1 MKSLNFAQKLFLI
14 LLAINIYSDD
24 LDLGDDFSTGETV
37 TAEKFNSKF
46 NKLETVSR
54 LVKDSDLIGTWTCK
68 SVRFRSTTGYTQYTG
83 GFGYYLDGSITFSQN
98 DTESSLTSP
107 KNWSATARLI
117 LDNETTSGTY
127 SLFAN
132 MLGITES
139 SDDAYTGGTI
149 AEIDLTSDDQLRF
162 IWRREG
168 GGYTPQR
175 IILCDK

>member
-1 MKSLNFAQKLFLI
+1 MKKYLYLCCILSTA
-14 LLAINIYSDD
+14 LLAND
-24 LDLGDDFSTGETV
+24 LDLGADFSAGDTISASE
-37 TAEKFNSKF
+37 FNSKF
-46 NKLETVSR
+46 NMLEKTSR
-54 LVKDSDLIGTWTCK
+54 LVKDSDLIGTWNCK
-68 SVRFRSTTGYTQYTG
+68 SVRFRSTTGYTQYAG
-83 GFGYYLDGSITFSQN
+83 GFAYYLDGYIEFSQN

-107 KNWSATARLI
+107 KNWSGTARLI

-132 MLGITES
+132 MLGVTES
-139 SDDAYTGGTI
+139 SDNTYTGGTI

-168 GGYTPQR
+168 GGYAPQR

>member
-1 MKSLNFAQKLFLI
+1 MKKI
-14 LLAINIYSDD
+14 LLLLLSTSLYADD
-24 LDLGDDFSTGETV
+24 LDLGDDFSAGEIV

-46 NKLETVSR
+46 NELEKVSR

-68 SVRFRSTTGYTQYTG
+68 SVRFRSTTGYTQYSG
-83 GFGYYLDGSITFSQN
+83 GFGYYLDGSITFSEN
-98 DTESSLTSP
+98 DDESSLTSP

-117 LDNETTSGTY
+117 LDNETTTGTY

-139 SDDAYTGGTI
+139 SDTSYTGGTI

-168 GGYTPQR
+168 GGYGPQR
-175 IILCDK
+175 IILCNK

>member
-1 MKSLNFAQKLFLI
+1 MKKL
-14 LLAINIYSDD
+14 LLLLLTTTIYADD

-46 NKLETVSR
+46 NKLETISR
-54 LVKDSDLIGTWTCK
+54 LVKDSDLIGTWSCK
-68 SVRFRSTTGYTQYTG
+68 SVRFSTSGFSGSESYTQYSG
-83 GFGYYLDGSITFSQN
+83 GFAYYLDGLITFSQN

-107 KNWSATARLI
+107 KSWTAPARLI
-117 LDNETTSGTY
+117 LDNDTTSGTY

-132 MLGITES
+132 MLGITEISDTS
-139 SDDAYTGGTI
+139 STSGAI
-149 AEIDLTSDDQLRF
+149 AEIDLTSDDQLRI

-168 GGYTPQR
+168 GGYAPQR

>member
-1 MKSLNFAQKLFLI
+1 MKKL
-14 LLAINIYSDD
+14 LLLLLTTTIYADD

-46 NKLETVSR
+46 NELEKVSR

-68 SVRFRSTTGYTQYTG
+68 SVRFRSTTGYTLYSG
-83 GFGYYLDGSITFSQN
+83 GFGYYLDGSITFSES
-98 DTESSLTSP
+98 DGESSLTSP

-117 LDNETTSGTY
+117 LDNETTTGTY

-139 SDDAYTGGTI
+139 SDTSYTGGTI

-168 GGYTPQR
+168 GGYAPQR
-175 IILCDK
+175 IILCNK

>member
-1 MKSLNFAQKLFLI
+1 MKKL
-14 LLAINIYSDD
+14 LLLLLTTTIYADD

-54 LVKDSDLIGTWTCK
+54 LVKDSDLIGTWSCK
-68 SVRFRSTTGYTQYTG
+68 SVRFSTSGFGGSSFYTQFSG
-83 GFGYYLDGSITFSQN
+83 GFAYYLDGTITFSQN
-98 DTESSLTSP
+98 DAESSLTSP
-107 KNWSATARLI
+107 KSWTATARLI
-117 LDNETTSGTY
+117 LDNDTTSGTY

-132 MLGITES
+132 MLGITEISDTS
-139 SDDAYTGGTI
+139 STSGAI
-149 AEIDLTSDDQLRF
+149 AEIDLTSDDQLRI

-168 GGYTPQR
+168 GGYAPQR